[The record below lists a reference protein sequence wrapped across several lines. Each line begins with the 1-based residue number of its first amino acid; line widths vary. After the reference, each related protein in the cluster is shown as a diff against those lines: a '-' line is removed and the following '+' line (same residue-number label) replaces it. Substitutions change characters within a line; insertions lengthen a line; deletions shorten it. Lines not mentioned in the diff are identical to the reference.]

1 MTGLTILP
9 LLRRRSTPQF
19 CGLRPGELE
28 AGNGVPPPAL
38 AVSLVTVAE
47 CPLTVSVRGT
57 ASVAEPVL
65 VAGGVVHVAGQAA
78 NQLYYNISSLSWNT
92 RK

>member
-38 AVSLVTVAE
+38 AVSLVTGAE
-47 CPLTVSVRGT
+47 CPLT
-57 ASVAEPVL
+57 AEPVL
-65 VAGGVVHVAGQAA
+65 VVGGVVGVAGQAA
-78 NQLYYNISSLSWNT
+78 NQLHYNISSLSWNT